1 MLEIVSIALFVW
13 GMVLVLM
20 LFVLPAVSPTEDV
33 DAGCDAE
40 APLRARERIRAMS
53 RFL

>member
-1 MLEIVSIALFVW
+1 MLEIVTIVLCVW
-13 GMVLVLM
+13 GAILVLM
-20 LFVLPAVSPTEDV
+20 LFVLPAISPNRDV

>member
-1 MLEIVSIALFVW
+1 MLEIVSIVLFAW
-13 GMVLVLM
+13 GVVLVLM
-20 LFVLPAVSPTEDV
+20 LFVLPAISPDRDV

-40 APLRARERIRAMS
+40 APLRARDRIRAMS